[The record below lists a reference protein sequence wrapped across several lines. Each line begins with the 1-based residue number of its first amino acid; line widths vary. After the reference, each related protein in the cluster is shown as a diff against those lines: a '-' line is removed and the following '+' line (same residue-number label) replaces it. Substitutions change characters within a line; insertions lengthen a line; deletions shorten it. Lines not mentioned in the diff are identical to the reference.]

1 MRIHLIELRDRRMG
15 LASQRVNSLMLP
27 ILAVWA
33 EGVGWQARVS
43 FTQLADV
50 DYAHPCDVVALSLYT
65 FLAPGGYTVARTF
78 REQGTLVI
86 IGGPHTK
93 GCLDEVTEHA
103 DLVFDRCDEAVWCE
117 TLRAIEN
124 GAIVPCLG
132 RGRFVPAPE
141 MARVP
146 PYREIKRFYGTGKI
160 PLLLSSLGCPHDCDF
175 CTDWN
180 SSYRKRE
187 VDDVIEDVRE
197 IQAPFFIFCD
207 PNFGVNRRFTSE
219 LLKRMVPLKKKY
231 MMETSLAWLLDDD
244 YLALLRDSGCIGIEL
259 GLESLTTTYGKN
271 GLKRLDALGRQVVER
286 IARIKRYIP
295 LIQVNILLGLD
306 NDTSETFRAVAD
318 LYRRANIDGLVPFVV
333 TPFPGTPFFDRLRA
347 EGRLFETDW
356 RHFNCANL
364 VLMPRQLSVPVF
376 YDQYMDLLRRLQA
389 PGLLA
394 RKVVTHL
401 RQYRD
406 AKLAVILL
414 AFLLARA
421 WNTFRHHLPELR
433 IDKRRAQARAAAARM
448 QSGAALELAPGR
460 VDAGEAVV
468 AN

>member
-33 EGVGWQARVS
+33 ERVGWEARVS
-43 FTQLADV
+43 FTEFADV
-50 DYAHPCDVVALSLYT
+50 DYTHPCDAVALSLYT
-65 FLAPGGYTVARTF
+65 FLAPEGYAVARRF
-78 REQGTLVI
+78 REQGKLVI
-86 IGGPHTK
+86 IGGPHAK
-93 GCLDEVTEHA
+93 GCLDEVREHA
-103 DLVFDRCDEAVWCE
+103 DLVFDRCDESVWCA
-117 TLRAIEN
+117 TLRAIAS
-124 GAIVPCLG
+124 GAIVPSRG
-132 RGRFVPAPE
+132 RGRFVPSAE
-141 MARVP
+141 MTGVP
-146 PYREIKRFYGTGKI
+146 PYREIKRFYGAGKI

-180 SSYRKRE
+180 SSYRKRD
-187 VDDVIEDVRE
+187 VDDVIADVRE
-197 IQAPFFIFCD
+197 VQAPFFIFCD

-219 LLKRMVPLKKKY
+219 LLERMVPLKKKY
-231 MMETSLAWLLDDD
+231 MMETSLAWLLHDE
-244 YLALLRDSGCIGIEL
+244 YLALLRASGCIGIEL

-271 GLKRLDALGRQVVER
+271 GIKRRNAALDEIVER

-318 LYRRANIDGLVPFVV
+318 LYRRANIDVLVPFVV

-347 EGRLFETDW
+347 EGRLFETNW

-364 VLMPRQLSVPVF
+364 VLQPRQLSVPEF
-376 YDQYMDLLRRLQA
+376 YDLYMDLLRGLQA

-394 RKVVTHL
+394 RKVAAHL

-406 AKLAVILL
+406 VKLAVILL

-433 IDKRRAQARAAAARM
+433 IDKHRAQTRAANET
-448 QSGAALELAPGR
+448 SDAALEPAPGR
-460 VDAGEAVV
+460 VDARHAMV
-468 AN
+468 AS

>member
-1 MRIHLIELRDRRMG
+1 MG
-15 LASQRVNSLMLP
+15 LASQHVNSLMLP

-33 EGVGWQARVS
+33 ERVGWQARVS
-43 FTQLADV
+43 FTEFPDV

-65 FLAPGGYTVARTF
+65 FLAPEGYAVARRF
-78 REQGTLVI
+78 RQQGKLVI
-86 IGGPHTK
+86 IGGPHAK
-93 GCLDEVTEHA
+93 GRLDEVQDHA
-103 DLVFDRCDEAVWCE
+103 DLVFDRCDESVWRA
-117 TLRAIEN
+117 TLRAIES
-124 GAIVPCLG
+124 GAIVPSQG
-132 RGRFVPAPE
+132 RGRFVPSAE
-141 MARVP
+141 MTGVP
-146 PYREIKRFYGTGKI
+146 PYREIKRFYGTRKI

-180 SSYRKRE
+180 STYHKRE
-187 VDDVIEDVRE
+187 VDDVIEDVRAV
-197 IQAPFFIFCD
+197 QAPFFIFCD

-219 LLKRMVPLKKKY
+219 LLTRMVPLRKKY
-231 MMETSLAWLLDDD
+231 MMETSLAWLLHDN

-259 GLESLTTTYGKN
+259 GLESLTTSYGKN
-271 GLKRLDALGRQVVER
+271 GINRRHAALEQIIER

-306 NDTSETFRAVAD
+306 NDTAETFRAVAD

-364 VLMPRQLSVPVF
+364 VLKPRQLPVPAF
-376 YDQYMDLLRRLQA
+376 YDLYMDLLRRLHA
-389 PGLLA
+389 PALLA
-394 RKVVTHL
+394 RKAAAHL
-401 RQYRD
+401 RQYHD
-406 AKLAVILL
+406 VKLAVILL

-433 IDKRRAQARAAAARM
+433 MDKRRATRAAGTGGM
-448 QSGAALELAPGR
+448 LEVAPGPAPNQ
-460 VDAGEAVV
+460 VDAREAMV
-468 AN
+468 AS